1 MRPTRRPFRLLV
13 ALAAPAAATLAG
25 GEPVTVV
32 DQFALGDTSAG

>member
-13 ALAAPAAATLAG
+13 ALAALAATTLAG

-32 DQFALGDTSAG
+32 DQFALGATAAG